1 MHQNRKELLGR
12 LAAARRAEAAAAAPP
27 SAGGQQAAGATVT
40 DDLCVIVANDRDR
53 RTLAWL
59 RGQVG
64 DAAILA
70 AAGQMLGNRKP
81 YLSNVAK
88 SLGVSLPGHLAD
100 IDRETALQH
109 LAAAR
114 AKLNP

>member
-1 MHQNRKELLGR
+1 MGR
-12 LAAARRAEAAAAAPP
+12 PPAGGRAEPAGEVTP
-27 SAGGQQAAGATVT
+27 SAGGQQAAGAA
-40 DDLCVIVANDRDR
+40 LGVIVDNDRDR

-64 DAAILA
+64 DASILA
-70 AAGQMLGNRKP
+70 AVDQLSGRKP
-81 YLSNVAK
+81 YLSNVARV
-88 SLGVSLPGHLAD
+88 LGVALPGHLAEAS
-100 IDRETALQH
+100 RKTALQH